1 MVEVFG
7 KQNLEN
13 KNPFEKA
20 SGRIDESKRAWQYLE
35 QETREKDRFSTLSPE
50 DQKRSVSLQQN
61 IKSLLSNP
69 RENLVK
75 INSIVRDASQRLL
88 LPPDMLKEVFETI
101 RRIHREETEKSLDR
115 GDTGAIK
122 GYVSEQLNQ
131 VSNGYNEL
139 FKNLQGHI
147 ETLDPL
153 SQEAES
159 IIHLQDEVGE
169 AEQSVQQL
177 LKNIN
182 SIGQIPGP
190 LQSDMP
196 PSPTRQDRDDWSIIY

>member
-1 MVEVFG
+1 M
-7 KQNLEN
+7 
-13 KNPFEKA
+13 
-20 SGRIDESKRAWQYLE
+20 
-35 QETREKDRFSTLSPE
+35 LSPE
-50 DQKRSVSLQQN
+50 DKKKSQSLQEN
-61 IKSLLSNP
+61 IRSLLSNP
-69 RENLVK
+69 RENLLK
-75 INSIVRDASQRLL
+75 INSIVRDSSQRLL
-88 LPPDMLKEVFETI
+88 LPPDMLREIFGTL

-115 GDTGAIK
+115 GDTSAIK

-159 IIHLQDEVGE
+159 IIILQDEVGE
-169 AEQSVQQL
+169 AERSVQKL

-182 SIGQIPGP
+182 SIGQMPGP
-190 LQSDMP
+190 LQQDMSPSSSRNSD
-196 PSPTRQDRDDWSIIY
+196 D